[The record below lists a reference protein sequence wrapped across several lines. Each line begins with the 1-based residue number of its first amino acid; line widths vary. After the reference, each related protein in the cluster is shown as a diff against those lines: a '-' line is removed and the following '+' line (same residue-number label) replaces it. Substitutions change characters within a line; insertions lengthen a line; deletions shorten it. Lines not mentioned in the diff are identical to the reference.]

1 VIGQDMYLIIVI
13 LFLVL
18 YIFLGLK
25 KPVLAM
31 VTSPILSAALFILC
45 WEESPAAMVLSPFI
59 FGTTLLAVSL
69 SRREPD
75 PDQWPQR
82 MAKCM
87 LLGFVL
93 ILLVGISVVVFQI
106 GSIVAYLFCGILI
119 ALIVRFAFASR
130 HAITAYVISTIGSS
144 MRQNLPLPMA
154 LESAASGRKDVQA
167 RILSRIKKW
176 MIQGYSLSESIKR
189 GYPKCP
195 GYVVAM
201 LSSAEKIDQ
210 LPQVIKSLESDMI
223 VRAHESRK
231 IRPVHPIYP
240 IIMIVFVFLLVLAL
254 NTFVLPKS
262 IDVLQELGAPIPS
275 ATQFLINFV
284 RALNKIGPILAI
296 VLALVIFVII
306 PLSIRAKFRPR
317 RPEKPYLVSRIADFV
332 KWHLPILHWFE
343 NNYSMV
349 QLTELLRLS
358 LMAGCTVNDAIAN
371 ALNLDTNSCFK
382 KRLAEW
388 LAKVE
393 QGENIAVA
401 ARETGLGKT
410 LAWAFDQQTNQG
422 NTVVILDTL
431 ESFYRSNYGYRA
443 NLARFIL
450 WPCVIIMIGLMVG
463 FVVYASFSPLVAI
476 LNHMVDLAVP

>member
-1 VIGQDMYLIIVI
+1 
-13 LFLVL
+13 
-18 YIFLGLK
+18 
-25 KPVLAM
+25 
-31 VTSPILSAALFILC
+31 
-45 WEESPAAMVLSPFI
+45 
-59 FGTTLLAVSL
+59 
-69 SRREPD
+69 
-75 PDQWPQR
+75 
-82 MAKCM
+82 
-87 LLGFVL
+87 
-93 ILLVGISVVVFQI
+93 
-106 GSIVAYLFCGILI
+106 
-119 ALIVRFAFASR
+119 
-130 HAITAYVISTIGSS
+130 
-144 MRQNLPLPMA
+144 
-154 LESAASGRKDVQA
+154 
-167 RILSRIKKW
+167 
-176 MIQGYSLSESIKR
+176 
-189 GYPKCP
+189 
-195 GYVVAM
+195 M

-410 LAWAFDQQTNQG
+410 LTWAFDQQTNQG

>member
-176 MIQGYSLSESIKR
+176 MIQGYSLSR
-189 GYPKCP
+189 LC
-195 GYVVAM
+195 
-201 LSSAEKIDQ
+201 
-210 LPQVIKSLESDMI
+210 
-223 VRAHESRK
+223 SRN
-231 IRPVHPIYP
+231 
-240 IIMIVFVFLLVLAL
+240 A
-254 NTFVLPKS
+254 
-262 IDVLQELGAPIPS
+262 
-275 ATQFLINFV
+275 QF
-284 RALNKIGPILAI
+284 
-296 VLALVIFVII
+296 
-306 PLSIRAKFRPR
+306 R
-317 RPEKPYLVSRIADFV
+317 RED
-332 KWHLPILHWFE
+332 
-343 NNYSMV
+343 
-349 QLTELLRLS
+349 
-358 LMAGCTVNDAIAN
+358 
-371 ALNLDTNSCFK
+371 
-382 KRLAEW
+382 
-388 LAKVE
+388 
-393 QGENIAVA
+393 
-401 ARETGLGKT
+401 
-410 LAWAFDQQTNQG
+410 
-422 NTVVILDTL
+422 
-431 ESFYRSNYGYRA
+431 
-443 NLARFIL
+443 
-450 WPCVIIMIGLMVG
+450 
-463 FVVYASFSPLVAI
+463 
-476 LNHMVDLAVP
+476 